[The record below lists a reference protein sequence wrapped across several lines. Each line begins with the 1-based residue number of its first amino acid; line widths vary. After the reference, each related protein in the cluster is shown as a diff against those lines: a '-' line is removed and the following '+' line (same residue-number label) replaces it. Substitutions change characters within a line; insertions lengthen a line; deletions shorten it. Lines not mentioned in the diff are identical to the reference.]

1 MPRVLVIGELPDRM
15 RTRLEPHA
23 EIVTGAPGEMPADAI
38 LLAGHARIDAG
49 VLDAVEGLQI
59 VSNYGVGYDTI
70 DAEAAAARGIVV
82 THTPDVLNEDVAT
95 TAVLLMLAGYRR
107 LLRDDA
113 YLRAGRW
120 EAEGAPRLTR
130 TTERRRVGI
139 LGLGRIGQEIA
150 RKLEVFD
157 AEIAYHGRTRK
168 DVPYRYYADLEQM
181 ARDVEVLVVV
191 TPGGDATRHLVDA
204 DVLSALGSDG
214 MLVNVA
220 RGSVVDETALIAA
233 LREGRLG
240 FAALD
245 VFEDEPRV
253 PHALREMENTLLL
266 PHVGSAT
273 VETRAAMG
281 DLAVDNLIAFFE
293 KGRAKTP
300 VPECRS
306 LGETSDAA
314 ERA

>member
-1 MPRVLVIGELPDRM
+1 MPRVLVIGHLPERM
-15 RTRLEPHA
+15 RSRLEPHA
-23 EIVTGAPGEMPADAI
+23 EIVTGTPGEVAADAI
-38 LLAGHARIDAG
+38 LLAGHARIDAD
-49 VLDAVEGLQI
+49 VLDAVEGLRI

-82 THTPDVLNEDVAT
+82 THTPDVLNADVAT
-95 TAVLLMLAGYRR
+95 TAILMMLAGYRR

-113 YLRAGRW
+113 YLREGRW
-120 EAEGAPRLTR
+120 ESEGAPPLTR

-157 AEIAYHGRTRK
+157 AQIAYHGRSQK
-168 DVPYRYYADLEQM
+168 DVPYSYYADLAQM
-181 ARDVEVLVVV
+181 ARDVEVLIVV
-191 TPGGDATRHLVDA
+191 TPGGDETRHLVDA
-204 DVLSALGSDG
+204 DVLSALGPEG
-214 MLVNVA
+214 MLINVA
-220 RGSVVDETALIAA
+220 RGSVVDESALILA

-253 PHALREMENTLLL
+253 PEALRAMENTLLL

-293 KGRAKTP
+293 TGRAKTP

-306 LGETSDAA
+306 LGETPYDAQ
-314 ERA
+314 RA